1 MIKYVS
7 KKLSNCYVCCLPRQL
22 QAEVKRVVIEQLKA
36 ENVSRETLKE
46 LTAEAMS
53 SRLCDLTDT
62 IGIRWI

>member
-1 MIKYVS
+1 MRIN
-7 KKLSNCYVCCLPRQL
+7 KKLSNCFVCCLPRQL
-22 QAEVKRVVIEQLKA
+22 QAKIKRVVIEQLKA
-36 ENVSRETLKE
+36 EDVSRETLKE

>member
-1 MIKYVS
+1 MRIN

-22 QAEVKRVVIEQLKA
+22 QAEIKRVVIEQLKA
-36 ENVSRETLKE
+36 EDVSRETLRE

-53 SRLCDLTDT
+53 SRLCDLADT